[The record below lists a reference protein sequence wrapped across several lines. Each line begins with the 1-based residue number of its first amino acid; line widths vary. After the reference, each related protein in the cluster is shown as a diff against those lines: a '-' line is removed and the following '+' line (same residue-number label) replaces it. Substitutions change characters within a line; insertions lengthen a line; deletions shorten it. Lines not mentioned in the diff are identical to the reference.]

1 MTKFIEKTSDST
13 EIRKEDYESGD
24 EDEQI
29 IVRGEDEKQTIIN
42 VIKDKKINILKLNYK
57 FKKIRNLKNQ
67 NKKRINKSN

>member
-42 VIKDKKINILKLNYK
+42 ESKE
-57 FKKIRNLKNQ
+57 
-67 NKKRINKSN
+67 SE